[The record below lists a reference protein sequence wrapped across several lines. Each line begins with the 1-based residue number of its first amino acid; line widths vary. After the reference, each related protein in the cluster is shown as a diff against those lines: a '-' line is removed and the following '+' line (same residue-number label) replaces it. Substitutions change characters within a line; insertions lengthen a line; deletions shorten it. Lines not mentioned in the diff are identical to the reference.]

1 MIVIRIIGGLGNQL
15 FQYALY
21 KEFECRNVEV
31 RADLSLYDRADCIR
45 PYCLPELG
53 LEMKTASKSE
63 IRRLCGDDSSF
74 WNKVLRKT
82 TGRKRYLKE
91 KFPRFEPAL
100 CDFTDKY
107 LNGYWQNE
115 NYFKH
120 AAGTLRS
127 AIRFPVPVEGIDE
140 TALELIRQKN
150 TTSIHVR
157 LGDYE
162 NHPTLGGVCTE
173 VYYRMAVD
181 YIHAH
186 VKDTEFIVFSNDI
199 DKARQMFG
207 GAHFHYVR
215 HESTV
220 PDYVDMYLM
229 SKCSQ
234 NIIANS
240 TFSWWGAW
248 LNQNKNKIV
257 VAPEKWLNTGEGSC
271 INCQDWVTIKNG

>member
-1 MIVIRIIGGLGNQL
+1 MIIIRIIGGLGNQL

-21 KEFECRNVEV
+21 KEFEYRNVEV
-31 RADLSLYDRADCIR
+31 RADLSLYDSTDCIR

-53 LEMKTASKSE
+53 LAMKKASKAE

-82 TGRKRYLKE
+82 AGRKRYLKE

-100 CDFTDKY
+100 CDFKDKY

-115 NYFKH
+115 NYFRH
-120 AAGTLRS
+120 AAGALRS
-127 AIRFPVPVEGIDE
+127 EIHFPVLAEGMDE
-140 TALELIRQKN
+140 TALELIRKKN

-173 VYYRMAVD
+173 EYYNRAAN
-181 YIHAH
+181 YIRTC
-186 VKDTEFIVFSNDI
+186 VKNTEFIVFSNDI

-207 GAHFHYVR
+207 GEHFHYVR
-215 HESTV
+215 HEGAV

-248 LNQNKNKIV
+248 LNQNRNKIV

-271 INCQDWVTIKNG
+271 INCGDWITIKN